1 MGKIRVEVCCGLH
14 CSMKGGQ
21 ELFDLVESN
30 ELLDDSKF
38 DITPVNCIQK
48 CCQGGLISPVVSING
63 EYYTEM
69 TAGRL
74 ISTLR
79 GFLN

>member
-21 ELFDLVESN
+21 EIFDMVESDDMF
-30 ELLDDSKF
+30 EDSKF
-38 DITPVNCIQK
+38 DIIPVNCLQ
-48 CCQGGLISPVVSING
+48 CCQEGVLSPVVSIKG
-63 EYYTEM
+63 ECYPKMSAE
-69 TAGRL
+69 RL

-79 GFLN
+79 SFIN

>member
-21 ELFDLVESN
+21 ELFDMSESN
-30 ELLDDSKF
+30 ELFDENKF

-48 CCQGGLISPVVSING
+48 SCQGGLLSPVVAIKGNI
-63 EYYTEM
+63 YTEM
-69 TAGRL
+69 TAERL
-74 ISTLR
+74 FSTLR
-79 GFLN
+79 NFLN

>member
-1 MGKIRVEVCCGLH
+1 MGKIRVEICCGLA

-21 ELFDLVESN
+21 ELYDMVESD
-30 ELLDDSKF
+30 EILDENKF
-38 DITPVNCIQK
+38 DIIPVNCLQ
-48 CCQGGLISPVVSING
+48 CCQDGVLSPVVAING
-63 EYYTEM
+63 ECYTEM